1 MSRVTKFSGAALLTL
16 VPLGVLAALA
26 QTAEEVPTELY
37 VRTTP
42 DGAKVLL
49 NGKPVG
55 TSDHLFPVKPGPY
68 KIVVDLEGYE
78 PEQQQITIR
87 DGRIKRIEFT
97 LEKRLDA
104 KPGPGSPPASGVAR
118 RVWSEFPGSFMG
130 GPSPD
135 GKLLLYIDWKTGDL
149 AVHEFATGKNRLV
162 TNEGYSKGLAAHSA
176 FSPDG
181 TQVAYGWHNIPEKRW
196 ELRLIGI
203 DGTGTRVLVPKVYP
217 KLAGWSPDGKHIWAI
232 LEREDK
238 TIQITSISVHD
249 GSLRVL
255 KSFDWSSSDFA
266 LTSLSP
272 DGRYIAYSFSVPE
285 QSNNRDVV
293 LLATDGSREVP
304 LVVHPADD
312 FVLGWAADSKRV
324 VFASDRG
331 GNVSLWA
338 LALADRSPQGMPELV
353 VVGMGRRFVPLG
365 LTRAGSLYYGLI
377 SESTGI
383 FMAEVDL
390 QTGRVLSPAAPVMRR
405 YEGYNSD
412 PVLSPDGGYLACRT
426 WWQPPA
432 TYNLLIHSLQTGEF
446 RELTT
451 RSQLHLRGWT
461 GDGRSLFG
469 IGYGKRG
476 RYGILGINAHTGDKQ
491 MLQANQPGRVSNPVS
506 PDGKSMYFTRSIKQA
521 VRIVRRDLESGKEE
535 EVFRLSR
542 PGRIHRLTLSPDG
555 RQFAFEDRGILKV
568 LPVGGDQPRELLNV
582 KGAKKAE
589 EENGRRAGI
598 STLAWTPDASQLLF
612 STNGDDGWS
621 NLQRVATTGGEPQ
634 PIDVK
639 ARGLSFLSVH
649 PDGRRIFFQATLQ
662 PGKSEVWVME
672 NFLPS
677 MDGSK

>member
-42 DGAKVLL
+42 DGATVRL

-55 TSDHLFPVKPGPY
+55 TSGHLFPVKPGPY
-68 KIVVDLEGYE
+68 KIIVDLEGYE
-78 PEQQQITIR
+78 PKQQQITIR

-118 RVWSEFPGSFMG
+118 RVWSECPDFSG

-162 TNEGYSKGLAAHSA
+162 TNEGYSNGLAAHSA

-181 TQVAYGWHNIPEKRW
+181 TQVAYGWSSIPEKRW

-217 KLAGWSPDGKHIWAI
+217 KLAGWSPDGKHIWAV

-238 TIQITSISVHD
+238 TLQITSISVHD

-266 LTSLSP
+266 LASLSP

-331 GNVSLWA
+331 GNVSVWA
-338 LALADRSPQGMPELV
+338 LALAWIP
-353 VVGMGRRFVPLG
+353 
-365 LTRAGSLYYGLI
+365 I
-377 SESTGI
+377 
-383 FMAEVDL
+383 
-390 QTGRVLSPAAPVMRR
+390 
-405 YEGYNSD
+405 
-412 PVLSPDGGYLACRT
+412 
-426 WWQPPA
+426 
-432 TYNLLIHSLQTGEF
+432 
-446 RELTT
+446 
-451 RSQLHLRGWT
+451 
-461 GDGRSLFG
+461 
-469 IGYGKRG
+469 
-476 RYGILGINAHTGDKQ
+476 
-491 MLQANQPGRVSNPVS
+491 
-506 PDGKSMYFTRSIKQA
+506 
-521 VRIVRRDLESGKEE
+521 
-535 EVFRLSR
+535 
-542 PGRIHRLTLSPDG
+542 
-555 RQFAFEDRGILKV
+555 
-568 LPVGGDQPRELLNV
+568 
-582 KGAKKAE
+582 
-589 EENGRRAGI
+589 
-598 STLAWTPDASQLLF
+598 
-612 STNGDDGWS
+612 
-621 NLQRVATTGGEPQ
+621 EPW
-634 PIDVK
+634 P
-639 ARGLSFLSVH
+639 
-649 PDGRRIFFQATLQ
+649 
-662 PGKSEVWVME
+662 
-672 NFLPS
+672 
-677 MDGSK
+677 